1 MAKRP
6 KHHRDPT
13 ASNPEGGRHRAPEPA
28 HAPEESRVPRDTE
41 VLPRGSGTGQES
53 KVPGDSHNV
62 AASVNQIARLVG
74 RQIAREQMD
83 TIRAQPEEKNKEP
96 G

>member
-1 MAKRP
+1 MAKWP
-6 KHHRDPT
+6 KHYRDTT
-13 ASNPEGGRHRAPEPA
+13 ASRREGGGDHACNPA
-28 HAPEESRVPRDTE
+28 QASDEARVTRDTE
-41 VLPRGSGTGQES
+41 VPRRGSGTGRES
-53 KVPGDSHNV
+53 KVPGDSHIV

-83 TIRAQPEEKNKEP
+83 TIRAQPEEKKEP